1 MRADLSNPMRTWP
14 TAADWA
20 QRCLSEF
27 FAQVRLETERL
38 SAGGTASRRPALAA
52 HAVHG
57 PVLPQAS
64 ASARPRRVR
73 CGMCAAAVCAAC
85 GVPFRATA
93 RSGSACL
100 SARCATARRHS
111 SRSRRCGCGPKPSC
125 LSLVHAATLAS
136 GNGAHARSDRKRVG
150 RPAKRTCYSSLR
162 DVSAVSAA
170 PLLRAHALRSMRS
183 LHRWRV
189 HWRAERHADWLLRL
203 HSERDVPV
211 MGRVPPR
218 VRRDCVLTWLR
229 EP

>member
-1 MRADLSNPMRTWP
+1 MHPPARTIPPPRPSPAPKPAEGGHAALTPRCARLPADLSNPMRTWP

-38 SAGGTASRRPALAA
+38 SAGGAASRRPACA
-52 HAVHG
+52 G
-57 PVLPQAS
+57 CTRC
-64 ASARPRRVR
+64 ARA
-73 CGMCAAAVCAAC
+73 CAATGQRFGAAPSREVRHVRLQRCVGC
-85 GVPFRATA
+85 GVPFRATP

-111 SRSRRCGCGPKPSC
+111 SRSRRCGCDPKPSC

-162 DVSAVSAA
+162 DVRAVSAA
-170 PLLRAHALRSMRS
+170 PLLRAHALRS
-183 LHRWRV
+183 V
-189 HWRAERHADWLLRL
+189 
-203 HSERDVPV
+203 
-211 MGRVPPR
+211 
-218 VRRDCVLTWLR
+218 
-229 EP
+229 